1 MKKIFTDSGLLWTDL
16 LEKGRDVDEFIKDK
30 VI

>member
-1 MKKIFTDSGLLWTDL
+1 MKKIFTDSGLLWADL

>member
-1 MKKIFTDSGLLWTDL
+1 MRKIFTDSGLSWADL